1 MVLMVST
8 IVDISCGCLLI
19 VAPIAVVQKI
29 KLNKLGTF
37 RSQHNELRN
46 EVNKFAAQNEKL
58 KGINVKLERECTN
71 LQGVTAEYETL
82 AKQYGDQIERLVG
95 IVKENGE
102 IQAKIKKSLQTQ
114 VMQQALES
122 ILKSDT
128 NEDFAISQKELQQFK
143 LRMKNIP
150 GVIFDEPNF
159 DKLFQE
165 KKLKDEE
172 LHLKEI
178 MQLFRNLMDDIPE
191 NDNVFHLTP
200 QVLVPRKSFLGR

>member
-1 MVLMVST
+1 MVLTVST
-8 IVDISCGCLLI
+8 IVVVSCGCLFI

-58 KGINVKLERECTN
+58 KDINMKLDKECTN

-82 AKQYGDQIERLVG
+82 ANQYGDQVERLVG

-128 NEDFAISQKELQQFK
+128 NEDFAISQKELPQFK

-165 KKLKDEE
+165 KKVKDEE

-200 QVLVPRKSFLGR
+200 QVLAPRKSFLGR

>member
-1 MVLMVST
+1 
-8 IVDISCGCLLI
+8 
-19 VAPIAVVQKI
+19 
-29 KLNKLGTF
+29 
-37 RSQHNELRN
+37 
-46 EVNKFAAQNEKL
+46 
-58 KGINVKLERECTN
+58 
-71 LQGVTAEYETL
+71 
-82 AKQYGDQIERLVG
+82 
-95 IVKENGE
+95 
-102 IQAKIKKSLQTQ
+102 
-114 VMQQALES
+114 
-122 ILKSDT
+122 
-128 NEDFAISQKELQQFK
+128 
-143 LRMKNIP
+143 MKNIP